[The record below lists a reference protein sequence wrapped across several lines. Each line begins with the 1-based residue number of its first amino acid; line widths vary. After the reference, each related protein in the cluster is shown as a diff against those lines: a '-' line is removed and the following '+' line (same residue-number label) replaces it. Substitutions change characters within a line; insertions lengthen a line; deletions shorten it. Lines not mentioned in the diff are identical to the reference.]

1 MNIENYLDWRQAF
14 LKLPIGDDLSTPRGD
29 CIVSDRIIIQDNVK
43 PDWHLKNRALEDA
56 EFKLMFYGADMDKTM
71 KDKLYGN
78 DEELYQAYKSL
89 NISSLVTN
97 GKRRLSRKNII
108 FNKECC
114 LCYWQLH
121 GDMLTVISRS
131 WDIQRAGLSDLVIIN
146 RIAQLLDCKRIYVIG
161 LCNHV
166 YKDRENIARRHD
178 ENSCV

>member
-43 PDWHLKNRALEDA
+43 PNWHLKNRKLEDA
-56 EFKLMFYGADMDKTM
+56 EFKLMFYGADMDKAM